1 MSVGLEDRIFM
12 ALKAFLALAAIVA
25 VALGLALP
33 TPGRAPETHTQSQIP
48 TLELGP
54 A

>member
-1 MSVGLEDRIFM
+1 M
-12 ALKAFLALAAIVA
+12 ALKAFLALAALAAI
-25 VALGLALP
+25 ALGLMLP
-33 TPGRAPETHTQSQIP
+33 TPGKTPEAHAQSQIP